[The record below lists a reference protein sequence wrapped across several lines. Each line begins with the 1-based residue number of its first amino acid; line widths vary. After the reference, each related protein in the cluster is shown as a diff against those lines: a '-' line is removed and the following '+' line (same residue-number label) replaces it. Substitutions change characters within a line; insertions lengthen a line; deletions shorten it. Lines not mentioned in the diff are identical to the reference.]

1 MIRKHRNRTSA
12 TSNGRRASNSS
23 APKTAK
29 RNTQAHSPAP
39 GSVGSKPKTTI
50 KQQPKNALTKSAAQS
65 STASKPKTVPKSTQ
79 PNRSRTPQSVP
90 QNFGNKQ
97 KTTPKDAPQK
107 ATAAPIGTA
116 APEKSRREQEYEYF
130 DSNLSAV
137 IPRGRTFQT
146 RDEFVQGGDPKE
158 EYEDKPEIFYR
169 TVIVVDTND
178 LDELAVVKQTS
189 SPKGI
194 KITVGKREI
203 GVRPFIHT
211 LDDEKNPIKKGKKFI
226 ENPASRDIPEEE
238 TERIKKKAIRNQEAY
253 KALHTMKKRHKKQ
266 ESK

>member
-1 MIRKHRNRTSA
+1 M
-12 TSNGRRASNSS
+12 
-23 APKTAK
+23 
-29 RNTQAHSPAP
+29 
-39 GSVGSKPKTTI
+39 
-50 KQQPKNALTKSAAQS
+50 
-65 STASKPKTVPKSTQ
+65 
-79 PNRSRTPQSVP
+79 
-90 QNFGNKQ
+90 
-97 KTTPKDAPQK
+97 
-107 ATAAPIGTA
+107 
-116 APEKSRREQEYEYF
+116 PEKSRREREYEYF

-189 SPKGI
+189 SPKAI
-194 KITVGKREI
+194 KITVGEREI

-211 LDDEKNPIKKGKKFI
+211 LDDEKNPIKKGRKFI
-226 ENPASRDIPEEE
+226 ENPASRDIPEED
-238 TERIKKKAIRNQEAY
+238 TERIKKKAIRNQKSY
-253 KALHTMKKRHKKQ
+253 QALHAMKKRHKKQ

>member
-1 MIRKHRNRTSA
+1 MTKKKKKRSSAASNDSRTSK
-12 TSNGRRASNSS
+12 TP
-23 APKTAK
+23 APKTTK
-29 RNTQAHSPAP
+29 KSTPARAAA
-39 GSVGSKPKTTI
+39 SGSKPKATA
-50 KQQPKNALTKSAAQS
+50 KQQPKKSASAQIS
-65 STASKPKTVPKSTQ
+65 GSKQDTS
-79 PNRSRTPQSVP
+79 
-90 QNFGNKQ
+90 
-97 KTTPKDAPQK
+97 PKDM
-107 ATAAPIGTA
+107 
-116 APEKSRREQEYEYF
+116 PEKSRREREYEYF

-189 SPKGI
+189 SPKAI
-194 KITVGKREI
+194 KITVGEREI

-226 ENPASRDIPEEE
+226 ENPAGRDIPEED
-238 TERIKKKAIRNQEAY
+238 TERIKKKAIRNQKSY
-253 KALHTMKKRHKKQ
+253 QALHAMKKRHKKQ

>member
-1 MIRKHRNRTSA
+1 MTKKKKKRSSAASNGGRTSKA
-12 TSNGRRASNSS
+12 S
-23 APKTAK
+23 APKTTK
-29 RNTQAHSPAP
+29 KSTPARAAA
-39 GSVGSKPKTTI
+39 SGSKPKATA
-50 KQQPKNALTKSAAQS
+50 KQQPKKSASAQIS
-65 STASKPKTVPKSTQ
+65 GSKQDTS
-79 PNRSRTPQSVP
+79 
-90 QNFGNKQ
+90 
-97 KTTPKDAPQK
+97 PKDMPV
-107 ATAAPIGTA
+107 
-116 APEKSRREQEYEYF
+116 KSRREREYEIF
-130 DSNLSAV
+130 DRNQSAV

-189 SPKGI
+189 SPKAI
-194 KITVGKREI
+194 KITVGEREI

-226 ENPASRDIPEEE
+226 ENPASRDIPEED
-238 TERIKKKAIRNQEAY
+238 TERIKKKAIRNQKSY
-253 KALHTMKKRHKKQ
+253 QALHAMKKRHKKQ

>member
-1 MIRKHRNRTSA
+1 MTKKKKKRSSAASNGSRTSK
-12 TSNGRRASNSS
+12 

-29 RNTQAHSPAP
+29 KSAPARTAAS
-39 GSVGSKPKTTI
+39 GSGGSKPKATA
-50 KQQPKNALTKSAAQS
+50 KQQPKSASAKSAAQS
-65 STASKPKTVPKSTQ
+65 SAASQPKTTPKSTQ
-79 PNRSRTPQSVP
+79 TKV
-90 QNFGNKQ
+90 
-97 KTTPKDAPQK
+97 A
-107 ATAAPIGTA
+107 AAPIGTP
-116 APEKSRREQEYEYF
+116 APEKSRREREYEYF

-189 SPKGI
+189 SPKAI
-194 KITVGKREI
+194 KITVGEREI

-226 ENPASRDIPEEE
+226 ENPASRDIPEED
-238 TERIKKKAIRNQEAY
+238 TERIKKKAIRNQKSY
-253 KALHTMKKRHKKQ
+253 QALHVMKKRHKKQ
-266 ESK
+266 EPK

>member
-1 MIRKHRNRTSA
+1 MTKKKKKRSSAASNGSRTSK
-12 TSNGRRASNSS
+12 TS

-29 RNTQAHSPAP
+29 KSAPARAAAS
-39 GSVGSKPKTTI
+39 GSGGSKPKATA
-50 KQQPKNALTKSAAQS
+50 KQQPKKNASAQIS
-65 STASKPKTVPKSTQ
+65 ASKQDTS
-79 PNRSRTPQSVP
+79 
-90 QNFGNKQ
+90 
-97 KTTPKDAPQK
+97 PKDM
-107 ATAAPIGTA
+107 
-116 APEKSRREQEYEYF
+116 PEKSRREREYEYF

-189 SPKGI
+189 SPKAI
-194 KITVGKREI
+194 KITIGEREI

-226 ENPASRDIPEEE
+226 ENPASRNIPEED
-238 TERIKKKAIRNQEAY
+238 TERIKKKAIRNQKSY
-253 KALHTMKKRHKKQ
+253 QALHAMKKRHKKQ
-266 ESK
+266 EPK